1 MNNLPIPVS
10 WTEFK
15 NNVSI
20 RFNNILDGFDKFEN
34 FTIDGNF
41 SENSEACLINFL
53 LQVFEEND
61 NECYIDFYI
70 NKLNEIEIKNLMNLI
85 DENDK
90 TLLNSII
97 SIKHNDVYYKITDK
111 NLIPFFAKLNIK
123 ELFFVTFYFT
133 KKPVTVWGNYN
144 LKFPC
149 FFNDDKTLSEIYD
162 IAYKL
167 NIIKNI

>member
-10 WTEFK
+10 CTEFK

-34 FTIDGNF
+34 FTIDGNL
-41 SENSEACLINFL
+41 SENSESRLIDFL
-53 LQVFEEND
+53 IQVFKEND

-70 NKLNEIEIKNLMNLI
+70 NKLGETEIKNLMNLI
-85 DENDK
+85 DKNNRP
-90 TLLNSII
+90 LLNSII
-97 SIKHNDVYYKITDK
+97 SLKHNDIYYKITDK
-111 NLIPFFAKLNIK
+111 NFIPFFAKLNIR

-149 FFNDDKTLSEIYD
+149 FFNDDKTFSQIYD